1 MYGLSRY
8 LIIITFITIVVVFS
22 ATPAQSARLK
32 DVAFFEGVRSN
43 QLLGYGLIVGL
54 DGTGDKKGA
63 VYTNQSVANM
73 LNKLGMKIK
82 PEDLSLKNTAAVVVT
97 AELPPFSKKG
107 SRLDVLVSSI
117 GDAKSLQGGTLLVT
131 PLKGP
136 DGQVYAVAQG
146 PVSMGGFVAGIGG
159 TSVSKN
165 HQTVAKV
172 PGGAFVEKEVLF
184 TLEGRRELFLTLRH
198 PDFTT
203 ARRAAGKINSSFGGQ
218 MAIARDSGSVSIIV
232 PAEYRDNIVV
242 FISKVERLVVVEDT
256 VSRVVVNERT
266 GTVVIGKNVMIST
279 VAVSHGD
286 ITVQIKADIEVSQ
299 PGAFSEGDTVVAVSE
314 DIEVFE
320 KPASLV
326 LLEQTVTL
334 GEVVTALNEV
344 GVTPR
349 DLVAILQALK
359 SAGAMQAELLI
370 I

>member
-1 MYGLSRY
+1 MFGLSRS
-8 LIIITFITIVVVFS
+8 LIVLFIAILAVF
-22 ATPAQSARLK
+22 APRPAQSARLK

-54 DGTGDKKGA
+54 DGTGDKTGA

-73 LNKLGMKIK
+73 LNKLGMKID
-82 PEDLSLKNTAAVVVT
+82 PDDLSIKNTAAVVVT

-107 SRLDVLVSSI
+107 SRLDVIVSSI

-136 DGQVYAVAQG
+136 DGKVYAVAQG

-159 TSVSKN
+159 TTVSKN
-165 HQTVAKV
+165 HPTVAKV
-172 PGGAFVEKEVLF
+172 PGGAFIEKEVPF
-184 TLEGRRELFLTLRH
+184 TLNGRGALALTLRH

-203 ARRAAGKINSSFGGQ
+203 AKRAADKINSTFGGQ
-218 MAIARDSGSVSIIV
+218 MAAARDSGSISITV
-232 PAEYRDNIVV
+232 PAEYRENIVL
-242 FISKVERLVVVEDT
+242 FISKIERLVVREDSI
-256 VSRVVVNERT
+256 SRVVVNERT
-266 GTVVIGKNVMIST
+266 GTVVMGKNVMIST

-286 ITVQIKADIEVSQ
+286 ITVQINTETGVSQ
-299 PGAFSEGDTVVAVSE
+299 PGAFSAGETVVTTDE
-314 DIEVFE
+314 DVQVFE
-320 KPASLV
+320 KPSSLV
-326 LLEQTVTL
+326 LLKQTVTL

-359 SAGAMQAELLI
+359 TAGAMQAELLI

>member
-1 MYGLSRY
+1 MFGLSRY
-8 LIIITFITIVVVFS
+8 LIIITFIAIVAVFS
-22 ATPAQSARLK
+22 AAPASSARLK

-82 PEDLSLKNTAAVVVT
+82 PDDLSLKNTAAVVVT

-159 TSVSKN
+159 TTVSKN

-172 PGGAFVEKEVLF
+172 PGGAFIEKEVPF
-184 TLEGRRELFLTLRH
+184 TLEGRGELFLTLRH

-203 ARRAAGKINSSFGGQ
+203 ARRAADKINSAFGGQ
-218 MAIARDSGSVSIIV
+218 MAVARDSGSVGIVV
-232 PAEYRDNIVV
+232 PAEYRDNIVT
-242 FISKVERLVVVEDT
+242 FISKVERLVVREDT
-256 VSRVVVNERT
+256 ISRVVVNERT
-266 GTVVIGKNVMIST
+266 GTVIIGKNVTIST

-286 ITVQIKADIEVSQ
+286 ITVHINADVQVSQ
-299 PGAFSEGDTVVAVSE
+299 PGAFSPGDTVVAVSE

-320 KPASLV
+320 KPVSLV

-359 SAGAMQAELLI
+359 TAGAMQAELLI

>member
-1 MYGLSRY
+1 MFGLSRY
-8 LIIITFITIVVVFS
+8 LIILSVAVAAVFC
-22 ATPAQSARLK
+22 AVPAESARLK

-43 QLLGYGLIVGL
+43 QLIGYGLVVGL
-54 DGTGDKKGA
+54 GGKGDKKGA

-82 PEDLSLKNTAAVVVT
+82 PGDLSLKNTAAVIVT
-97 AELPPFSKKG
+97 AELPPFAKKG
-107 SRLDVLVSSI
+107 SRIDVLVSSI
-117 GDAKSLQGGTLLVT
+117 GDAKTLQGGTLLVT

-136 DGQVYAVAQG
+136 DGNVYAVAQG

-159 TSVSKN
+159 TTVSKN
-165 HQTVAKV
+165 HQTVAKL
-172 PGGAFVEKEVLF
+172 PGGAFVEKEVPF
-184 TLEGRRELFLTLRH
+184 SLEGKRSLTLTFRH

-203 ARRAAGKINSSFGGQ
+203 VERAADMININFGGE
-218 MAIARDSGSVSIIV
+218 MATARDSGSVSIVV
-232 PAEYRDNIVV
+232 PAEYRGNIVR
-242 FISKVERLVVVEDT
+242 FISKVEGLVVKEDT
-256 VSRVVVNERT
+256 ISKVVVNERT
-266 GTVVIGKNVMIST
+266 GTVVIGKNVTIST

-286 ITVQIKADIEVSQ
+286 ITVQINTDIQVSQ
-299 PGAFSEGDTVVAVSE
+299 PGPLSEGETVVTATE
-314 DIEVFE
+314 DIQVFE

-326 LLEQTVTL
+326 LLKQTVTL

-359 SAGAMQAELLI
+359 AAGALQAELLI

>member
-1 MYGLSRY
+1 MFGLSRKY
-8 LIIITFITIVVVFS
+8 ITVIVVAVVVILS
-22 ATPAQSARLK
+22 GTVAESARLK
-32 DVAFFEGVRSN
+32 DIAFFEGVRSN
-43 QLLGYGLIVGL
+43 QLIGYGLVVGL
-54 DGTGDKKGA
+54 EGTGDKSGA

-73 LNKLGMKIK
+73 LNKIGMKIN
-82 PEDLSLKNTAAVVVT
+82 PGDLSIKNTAAVIVT

-107 SRLDVLVSSI
+107 ARIDVLVSSI

-131 PLKGP
+131 PLKSH
-136 DGQVYAVAQG
+136 DGKVYAVAQG

-159 TSVSKN
+159 ATISKN

-172 PGGAFVEKEVLF
+172 PGGAFIEKEVPFSLA
-184 TLEGRRELFLTLRH
+184 GKSELFLIFRH

-203 ARRAAGKINSSFGGQ
+203 AKSAADEINNALGGA
-218 MAIARDSGSVSIIV
+218 MATARDGGSVAIVV
-232 PAEYRDNIVV
+232 PAEYRNNIVD
-242 FISKVERLVVVEDT
+242 FIAKIEKLTIKEDT
-256 VSRVVVNERT
+256 ISRVVVNERT
-266 GTVVIGKNVMIST
+266 GTVVMGKNVTIST

-286 ITVQIKADIEVSQ
+286 ITIQINTDSEVSQ
-299 PGAFSEGDTVVAVSE
+299 PGAFSAGRTVVT
-314 DIEVFE
+314 DITDVQVFE

-326 LLEQTVTL
+326 LLKQTITL

-359 SAGAMQAELLI
+359 AAGALQAELVI